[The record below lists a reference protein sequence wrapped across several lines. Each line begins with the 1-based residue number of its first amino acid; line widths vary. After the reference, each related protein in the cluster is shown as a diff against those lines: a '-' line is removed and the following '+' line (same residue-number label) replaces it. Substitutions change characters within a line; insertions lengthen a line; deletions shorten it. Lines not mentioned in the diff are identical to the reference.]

1 MSRKRKQNSVRDAPK
16 ERPAVWLCTGDGYD
30 SLCVS
35 GYTRLSDC
43 PEVQM
48 AVNYIADLVS
58 SMTIHLMRN
67 TEQGDV
73 RVKNELSRKIDID
86 PYRTISRKNWL
97 YYIVRNMILE
107 GNQVVL
113 PVTRNGYLEDLMPLP
128 PGSTGFVPAGD
139 SYTVRFGERI
149 YQPEDVLHFL
159 INPDPD
165 RIWYGTGYRVALRD
179 ITRNLKQ
186 AAATKNG
193 FMSSKW
199 KPSVIVKVDALT
211 EEFSSKAGR
220 QKLLSDYLESSEAGE
235 PWMIPAEQFDVQQ
248 VKPLSLNDL
257 AINDAVTID
266 KRSVAAIIGVPP
278 YAVGVGDFDKDAH
291 RAFINTKL
299 RPIAQIIEQE
309 LTGKLLYSPEL
320 YFRMNARAI
329 YAYDLQELA
338 DVGQGLYVRGIVK
351 GNEVRDWLSMPPL
364 DGLDELVMLENYIPA
379 GMIGEQK
386 KLNPSGGETG

>member
-1 MSRKRKQNSVRDAPK
+1 
-16 ERPAVWLCTGDGYD
+16 
-30 SLCVS
+30 
-35 GYTRLSDC
+35 
-43 PEVQM
+43 
-48 AVNYIADLVS
+48 
-58 SMTIHLMRN
+58 
-67 TEQGDV
+67 
-73 RVKNELSRKIDID
+73 
-86 PYRTISRKNWL
+86 
-97 YYIVRNMILE
+97 
-107 GNQVVL
+107 
-113 PVTRNGYLEDLMPLP
+113 
-128 PGSTGFVPAGD
+128 
-139 SYTVRFGERI
+139 
-149 YQPEDVLHFL
+149 
-159 INPDPD
+159 
-165 RIWYGTGYRVALRD
+165 
-179 ITRNLKQ
+179 
-186 AAATKNG
+186 
-193 FMSSKW
+193 
-199 KPSVIVKVDALT
+199 
-211 EEFSSKAGR
+211 
-220 QKLLSDYLESSEAGE
+220 
-235 PWMIPAEQFDVQQ
+235 MIPAEQFDVQQ

-278 YAVGVGDFDKDAH
+278 YAVGVGNFDKDAH

-351 GNEVRDWLSMPPL
+351 GNEVRDWLSLPPL

>member
-1 MSRKRKQNSVRDAPK
+1 MSKKRKQNSVRDAPIEK
-16 ERPAVWLCTGDGYD
+16 SAFWMCTGSAYD

-48 AVNYIADLVS
+48 AANYIADLVG

-67 TEQGDV
+67 TDQGDV
-73 RVKNELSRKIDID
+73 RVKNELSKKIDIY
-86 PYRTISRKNWL
+86 PYQTMGRKTWL
-97 YYIVRNMILE
+97 SYIVKNMLLN

-113 PVTRNGYLEDLMPLP
+113 PITQNGYLEDLMPLP
-128 PGSTGFVPAGD
+128 NSLTSFLPIGD
-139 SYTVRFGERI
+139 SYAVQYQGRM

-159 INPDPD
+159 INPDAE
-165 RIWYGTGYRVALRD
+165 RIWYGTGYRAALKD
-179 ITRNLKQ
+179 IIKNLKQ

-211 EEFSSKAGR
+211 EEFASKEGR
-220 QKLLSDYLESSEAGE
+220 KKLLSDYVESSEAGE
-235 PWMIPAEQFDVQQ
+235 PWMIPADQFEIQQ

-266 KRSVAAIIGVPP
+266 KRSVAAIFGVPP
-278 YAVGVGDFDKDAH
+278 YVVGVGDFNKDAH
-291 RAFINTKL
+291 RAFINTKI
-299 RPIAQIIEQE
+299 RPIAQSIEQE

-320 YFRMNARAI
+320 YFRLNAWTI
-329 YAYDLQELA
+329 YAYDLKELS
-338 DVGQGLYVRGIVK
+338 DVGQSLYVRGIVS
-351 GNEVRDWLSMPPL
+351 GNEVRDWISLPPR
-364 DGLDELVMLENYIPA
+364 DGLDERVILENYIPA

-386 KLNPSGGETG
+386 KLNPAGGEP